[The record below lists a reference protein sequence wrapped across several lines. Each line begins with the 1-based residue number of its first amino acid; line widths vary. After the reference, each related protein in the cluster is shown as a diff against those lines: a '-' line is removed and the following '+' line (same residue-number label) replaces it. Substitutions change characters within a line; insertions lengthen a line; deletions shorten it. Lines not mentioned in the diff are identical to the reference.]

1 LDVGQQLIFLLEG
14 VPLTL
19 SISLIS
25 FLVGIA
31 VGLPLAFIRVYEK
44 EIGFVVDAYE
54 KIFRGIPEIVLML
67 LVFFGLGPVFPVPFN
82 SALFVACFVLGLRSG
97 ANQSQIYR
105 GAIHGVGDE
114 QMIAGQSVGLS
125 KWRSIWHIMIPQVFT
140 YSTPGLGSEYA
151 LLIKD
156 SAYVYVIGGLA
167 EVMTRAIQI
176 KTSGTF
182 LYDTA
187 TPFIIGAI
195 IYIALTFPIAFWL
208 DRWGTKRKK
217 KIGL

>member
-1 LDVGQQLIFLLEG
+1 LDVWQQLIYLLGG

-19 SISLIS
+19 SISIIS
-25 FLVGIA
+25 FFAGIA
-31 VGLPLAFIRVYEK
+31 IGLPLAFIRVYEK
-44 EIGFVVDAYE
+44 EVGFVVDAYE
-54 KIFRGIPEIVLML
+54 KIFRGVPEIVLML
-67 LVFFGLGPVFPVPFN
+67 MFYFGLGPFFPFPFGN
-82 SALFVACFVLGLRSG
+82 AFLVASFVLGLRSG

-125 KWRSIWHIMIPQVFT
+125 KWSAIWHIMVPQVFT

-156 SAYVYVIGGLA
+156 SAYAYVIGGLA
-167 EVMTRAIQI
+167 EIMTLAIRI
-176 KTSGTF
+176 KSMTN
-182 LYDTA
+182 DVI
-187 TPFIIGAI
+187 TPFVLGALL
-195 IYIALTFPIAFWL
+195 YIALTFPLAFWL
-208 DRWGTKRKK
+208 DRWGNRRKK

>member
-1 LDVGQQLIFLLEG
+1 MLEVWQQLILLLEG

-19 SISLIS
+19 SISIIS

-31 VGLPLAFIRVYEK
+31 IGLPLAFIRVYEK
-44 EIGFVVDAYE
+44 EVGFVVDAYE
-54 KIFRGIPEIVLML
+54 KIFRGVPEIVLML
-67 LVFFGLGPVFPVPFN
+67 MFFFGLGPFFPFPFN
-82 SALFVACFVLGLRSG
+82 NAFFVAVFVMGLRSG

-105 GAIHGVGDE
+105 GAIRGVGDE

-125 KWRSIWHIMIPQVFT
+125 KWSAIGHIMVPQVFT

-156 SAYVYVIGGLA
+156 SAYVYVIGGLN
-167 EVMTRAIQI
+167 EIMTQAIRI
-176 KTSGTF
+176 KSIPP
-182 LYDTA
+182 YDVI
-187 TPFIIGAI
+187 TPFVLAAI
-195 IYIALTFPIAFWL
+195 LYIVLTFPIAFSL
-208 DRWGTKRKK
+208 DRWGNRRKK

>member
-1 LDVGQQLIFLLEG
+1 MDVWQQLIFLLEG

-19 SISLIS
+19 SISIIS
-25 FLVGIA
+25 FLIGIA

-44 EIGFVVDAYE
+44 EASVLVDAYE
-54 KIFRGIPEIVLML
+54 KVFRGVPEIVLL
-67 LVFFGLGPVFPVPFN
+67 LFFFFGLGPFFPFPFN
-82 SALFVACFVLGLRSG
+82 NVFFVASFVLGLRSG

-114 QMIAGQSVGLS
+114 QMIAGMSLGFS
-125 KWRSIWHIMIPQVFT
+125 KWRSIWHIMVPQVFN

-156 SAYVYVIGGLA
+156 SAYVYVIGVA
-167 EVMTRAIQI
+167 EVMTKAIQL
-176 KTSGTF
+176 KASS
-182 LYDTA
+182 LSEVV
-187 TPFIIGAI
+187 TPFILAAL
-195 IYIALTFPIAFWL
+195 IYIAMTFPIAYWF
-208 DRWGTKRKK
+208 DKWGNKRKK

>member
-1 LDVGQQLIFLLEG
+1 MDVWQQFIFLLEG

-19 SISLIS
+19 SISIIS

-44 EIGFVVDAYE
+44 EIDFVVGAYE

-67 LVFFGLGPVFPVPFN
+67 LFYFGLGPIFPLLFG
-82 SALFVACFVLGLRSG
+82 SAFFVAAFVLGLRSG

-105 GAIHGVGDE
+105 GAIRGVGDE
-114 QMIAGQSVGLS
+114 QMIAGVSIGFS
-125 KWRSIWHIMIPQVFT
+125 KWRAIWHIMIPQVLN
-140 YSTPGLGSEYA
+140 YSTAGLGSEYA

-156 SAYVYVIGGLA
+156 SAYVYVIGLA
-167 EVMTRAIQI
+167 ELMTKTIQLKSI
-176 KTSGTF
+176 PPG
-182 LYDTA
+182 DVV
-187 TPFIIGAI
+187 TPFVLSAVL
-195 IYIALTFPIAFWL
+195 YITLTFPIAFWL
-208 DRWGTKRKK
+208 DRWGNKRKK

>member
-1 LDVGQQLIFLLEG
+1 LDAWQQLIYLLGG

-19 SISLIS
+19 SISIIS
-25 FLVGIA
+25 FLAGIA
-31 VGLPLAFIRVYEK
+31 IGLPLAFLRVYEK
-44 EIGFVVDAYE
+44 EVGFVVDAYE
-54 KIFRGIPEIVLML
+54 KIFRGVPEIVLML
-67 LVFFGLGPVFPVPFN
+67 MFYFGLGPFFPFPFN
-82 SALFVACFVLGLRSG
+82 NAFFVVSFVLGLRSG

-125 KWRSIWHIMIPQVFT
+125 KWSAIWHIMVPQVFT

-156 SAYVYVIGGLA
+156 SAYAYVIGMAEIMTLSIRIKSISSDVIIPFVLA
-167 EVMTRAIQI
+167 AL
-176 KTSGTF
+176 
-182 LYDTA
+182 LY
-187 TPFIIGAI
+187 IV
-195 IYIALTFPIAFWL
+195 LTFPLAFWL
-208 DRWGTKRKK
+208 DRWGTRRKK